1 MNKTQTKA
9 LKASIKHWERMRDD
23 PECKEEPYSED
34 CPCCQEYTSMRCE
47 GCPISEAVDSYGC
60 DNTPYAYAR
69 GAFEGYG
76 KDSPEFK
83 EAAQDE
89 IDFLNEVL
97 NQ

>member
-9 LKASIKHWERMRDD
+9 LKQSIKHWERMRDD
-23 PECKEEPYSED
+23 PEGKEEPFIDD
-34 CPCCQEYTSMRCE
+34 CPCCQEFHTMCCE
-47 GCPISEAVDSYGC
+47 GCPISEAVDDWGC
-60 DNTPYAYAR
+60 DGTPYTFAR
-69 GAFEGYG
+69 GAFEEFG

-83 EAAQDE
+83 EAAQAE